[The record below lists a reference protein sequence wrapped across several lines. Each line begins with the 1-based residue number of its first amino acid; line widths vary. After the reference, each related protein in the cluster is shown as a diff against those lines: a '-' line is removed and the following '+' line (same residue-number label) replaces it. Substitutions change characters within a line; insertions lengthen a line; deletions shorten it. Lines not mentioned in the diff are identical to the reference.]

1 MKYINTASQFPPLPS
16 LYQAIDLD
24 ALPPNRARFLVHNP
38 AGKFN
43 LDVEYT
49 ARRKPSHHPAR
60 TRKPYTATMLYDLN
74 IAWSPSTPPD
84 KLLQTLAAASSLGYS
99 TVALNHHLEL
109 PVHATPTS
117 PFPALPTST
126 SSSKLPN
133 ILHRATFPLTD
144 PSAPNYRLPAL
155 AAVYDLL
162 AVRPTTPEAFQN
174 ACLTLDVPLI
184 SLDLTQPHRFHFRPK
199 PCMAAVARGVR
210 FEVCYAQLLN
220 ADARGRTVFIG
231 NVTSLF
237 RATRGRGIVVS
248 SEARSALGLR
258 GPADVVNLLGV
269 WGLPNDKGIEGLRSL
284 PRSVVVNEGIKRN
297 GFRGIVDIVQTAE
310 DPRAEEMQKESEQ
323 KNQKRKPG
331 QQEVSKRQAKKM
343 RLANRA
349 AAAASTDKSS

>member
-1 MKYINTASQFPPLPS
+1 
-16 LYQAIDLD
+16 
-24 ALPPNRARFLVHNP
+24 
-38 AGKFN
+38 
-43 LDVEYT
+43 
-49 ARRKPSHHPAR
+49 
-60 TRKPYTATMLYDLN
+60 MLYDLN

-84 KLLQTLAAASSLGYS
+84 KLLQTLSAASSLGYS

-109 PVHATPTS
+109 PVQATPTS
-117 PFPALPTST
+117 PFPPTP
-126 SSSKLPN
+126 SSSSSSATKLPN
-133 ILHRATFPLTD
+133 VLHRATFPLAD
-144 PSAPNYRLPAL
+144 PSAPNYRMAAL
-155 AAVYDLL
+155 GAVYDML
-162 AVRPTTPEAFQN
+162 AVRPTTAEAFQN

-184 SLDLTQPHRFHFRPK
+184 SLDLTQRFHFHFRPK

-220 ADARGRTVFIG
+220 ADARGRAVFIG

-269 WGLPNDKGIEGLRSL
+269 WGLPNDKGLEGLRSL
-284 PRSVVVNEGIKRN
+284 PRSVVVNEGVKRN

-310 DPRAEEMQKESEQ
+310 EEEEEEEEGEEGSTTKSGQGSGAQ
-323 KNQKRKPG
+323 DTGTAGGNRHKNQKRKTG
-331 QQEVSKRQAKKM
+331 QQEDGPQMSKRQAKKV

-349 AAAASTDKSS
+349 ATAGADKSS